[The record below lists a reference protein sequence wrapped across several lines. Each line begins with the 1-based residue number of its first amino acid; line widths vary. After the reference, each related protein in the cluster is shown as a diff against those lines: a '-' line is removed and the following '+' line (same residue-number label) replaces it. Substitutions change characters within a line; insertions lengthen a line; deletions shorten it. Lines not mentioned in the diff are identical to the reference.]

1 MELDRNRIVAGG
13 LLVLLAVAAYAPAFQ
28 AGWVIDDDN
37 YITDNELL
45 RDASGLK
52 RIWTEPSASPQYY
65 PLVYT
70 GFWIQYQLWGLAPS
84 GYHAVNILLHALNA
98 LLIFILLSRLRC
110 PGALLAAALFAVHP
124 VHVESVA
131 WAAELKNVL
140 SGAFYL
146 LAALAYARFSG
157 LDRSDDSR
165 GGGLWFYLLS
175 LLLFG
180 AALLSKTATVS
191 LPAALLLLIWW
202 KRERVGLIRDLLPL
216 LPMFV
221 LGLGLGLITLRI
233 ETTTVG
239 ASGELWD
246 LSFPERLIVA
256 GRAFWFYLAK
266 LVWPVGLS
274 FSYER
279 WTIDGAVGSQYLW
292 PLTALAAF
300 AGLWFARKRIGRG
313 PLVAMLFFAGTLAP
327 TLGFFNVYFFRYAYV
342 ADHFQYLASIGPFAL
357 LAGLAVGLVEPA
369 GRIKPRVARAVT
381 AVLLAALATL
391 TWAHARSYESLETL
405 CLEILREHPGN
416 WLGNNNLGNLHM
428 QRGELE
434 TALEYFNV
442 AHKTAPT
449 YIETHL
455 NLSIALMN
463 LGRLEEAALHA
474 RRAIELRP
482 TNTFGYV
489 TLGEVLLREDKPGE
503 AEGWFR
509 QSLLMTPEL
518 PRALRG
524 LAVSMG
530 MLGRYD
536 EAIALFERALRDDPD
551 NPTLLRNLETARQA
565 AGR

>member
-1 MELDRNRIVAGG
+1 V
-13 LLVLLAVAAYAPAFQ
+13 
-28 AGWVIDDDN
+28 
-37 YITDNELL
+37 
-45 RDASGLK
+45 
-52 RIWTEPSASPQYY
+52 
-65 PLVYT
+65 
-70 GFWIQYQLWGLAPS
+70 
-84 GYHAVNILLHALNA
+84 
-98 LLIFILLSRLRC
+98 
-110 PGALLAAALFAVHP
+110 
-124 VHVESVA
+124 
-131 WAAELKNVL
+131 
-140 SGAFYL
+140 
-146 LAALAYARFSG
+146 
-157 LDRSDDSR
+157 
-165 GGGLWFYLLS
+165 WFYL
-175 LLLFG
+175 
-180 AALLSKTATVS
+180 
-191 LPAALLLLIWW
+191 W
-202 KRERVGLIRDLLPL
+202 
-216 LPMFV
+216 
-221 LGLGLGLITLRI
+221 
-233 ETTTVG
+233 
-239 ASGELWD
+239 
-246 LSFPERLIVA
+246 
-256 GRAFWFYLAK
+256 K
-266 LVWPVGLS
+266 LVWPLDLT
-274 FSYER
+274 FIYPR
-279 WTIDGAVGSQYLW
+279 WTIRAADPVAWVF
-292 PLTALAAF
+292 PVALAGLF
-300 AGLWFARKRIGRG
+300 AALWAIRQRTGRG
-313 PLVAMLFFAGTLAP
+313 PITALSHFVIALGPA
-327 TLGFFNVYFFRYAYV
+327 LGFINVYPMRYSFV

-405 CLEILREHPGN
+405 CLEILREQPEN

-509 QSLLMTPEL
+509 QSLSMTPEL

-524 LAVSMG
+524 LAVSLG

-536 EAIALFERALRDDPD
+536 EAIVLFERALRDDPD